1 MSYRAELKETK
12 DNVGCMHIKR
22 RIYSGLGILMVIL
35 GTAGILLPLVP
46 TTPFLLLA
54 TVLFARS
61 SHRLNH
67 WLLTHRYLGPYIH
80 AFRAKRGLTVTQK
93 LRIGSSMTIVM
104 GISFYYAPAI
114 AVKYLLIGIW
124 LFWTMM
130 LMRMK
135 TAMPRTAVDP

>member
-1 MSYRAELKETK
+1 
-12 DNVGCMHIKR
+12 
-22 RIYSGLGILMVIL
+22 MVIL

-114 AVKYLLIGIW
+114 AIKYLLIGIW

-135 TAMPRTAVDP
+135 TAVPRTAVDP